1 VRRQTWSG
9 IVFVGLLVSGPLAA
23 EPLSDLRTRLA
34 AMRSDQPVRMEMDV
48 ELKHRESAPLHLN
61 KEKRSGRAVVDYG
74 SRGVQMIEQR
84 WLGSSTRISVWR
96 KGKGETEMPLLDE
109 GEAHDVAD
117 PVDMLDFLLKD
128 AALVTD
134 EAATWQEQPARFLL
148 IDPLEANRKD
158 EDAPAKG
165 SDPKP
170 FTLEA
175 KIWLNDS
182 GVPLAME
189 RSMEIRLGAA
199 LSMTE
204 HQTFT
209 FQQVE
214 GRLRAV
220 RVDKTYSGTGLA
232 VLHGQDDKKIKVTA
246 VKDR

>member
-1 VRRQTWSG
+1 MRRQAWIE
-9 IVFVGLLVSGPLAA
+9 IVFVGLLVSSPLVA

-34 AMRSDQPVRMEMDV
+34 TMRSDQPIRMEMDI
-48 ELKHRESAPLHLN
+48 ELKHRGSAPLHLN
-61 KEKRSGRAVVDYG
+61 KEKRRGRAVVDYG
-74 SRGVQMIEQR
+74 SRGVEMIEQR

-117 PVDMLDFLLKD
+117 PADMLDFLLKD
-128 AALVTD
+128 ATLVTD
-134 EAATWQEQPARFLL
+134 EAATWQGQPARFLL
-148 IDPLEANRKD
+148 IHPLEANRKG
-158 EDAPAKG
+158 EEAPAKG
-165 SDPKP
+165 GDPNP

-189 RSMEIRLGAA
+189 RSVEIRLGAA
-199 LSMTE
+199 LSVTE

-209 FQQVE
+209 FQQVG
-214 GRLRAV
+214 GRLRAAT
-220 RVDKTYSGTGLA
+220 VDETYSGTGLA
-232 VLHGQDDKKIKVTA
+232 VLHGRDDKKIKVTA